1 MMEDVDVEAGYDWQ
15 SDGMLLPLSEEEDEE
30 EY

>member
-1 MMEDVDVEAGYDWQ
+1 MTEDVAVEAGDDWQ

-30 EY
+30 DY

>member
-1 MMEDVDVEAGYDWQ
+1 MTEDVDVEAGYNWQ

-30 EY
+30 DY